1 MHTTFNLGT
10 ALQQRFFNLSNQ
22 YIDLVGNHDDNVKI
36 YLGNRILPIDGI
48 LYTQNPAGTPRI
60 YGGNA
65 LVQYLQET
73 FVLGDVPKVSI
84 INPTTF
90 WVYP

>member
-1 MHTTFNLGT
+1 MHTTFNLIT
-10 ALQQRFFNLSNQ
+10 ALQQGFFNLPNQ
-22 YIDLVGNHDDNVKI
+22 YINLVGNHLDNVTI
-36 YLGNRILPIDGI
+36 YLGNRIQPIFGS
-48 LYTQNPAGTPRI
+48 LYTQNPVNIPRV

-73 FVLGDVPKVSI
+73 FVDGNVPNVSI